1 MRSVNHQY
9 IQQAHGILK
18 ANLMPLSN
26 RRLRRLAYFDVY
38 FQNYTQLNLYN
49 RYKKIVNSDGVRVS
63 EKDGWWLLRASNTQ
77 PAIVLRCESL
87 TQEGLE
93 FQKRA
98 VEDELSEFN
107 IDVDQK
113 IIS

>member
-38 FQNYTQLNLYN
+38 FQNYTQLDLYN
-49 RYKKIVNSDGVRVS
+49 RYKKIMKSD
-63 EKDGWWLLRASNTQ
+63 ASHNQMITL
-77 PAIVLRCESL
+77 AVVLIIFSALIIIVTKLYS
-87 TQEGLE
+87 
-93 FQKRA
+93 
-98 VEDELSEFN
+98 
-107 IDVDQK
+107 
-113 IIS
+113 

>member
-38 FQNYTQLNLYN
+38 FQNYTQLDLYN
-49 RYKKIVNSDGVRVS
+49 RYKKFVNSD
-63 EKDGWWLLRASNTQ
+63 ASYNQMITL
-77 PAIVLRCESL
+77 AIVLIIFSAL
-87 TQEGLE
+87 III
-93 FQKRA
+93 
-98 VEDELSEFN
+98 LS
-107 IDVDQK
+107 K
-113 IIS
+113 LYS